1 MQNRLTKYDGRGSHR
16 RAILHMIGQSVEVFK
31 EYVTVKDIAS
41 WMNVSKTTALKY
53 IKKMYDKEEIYM
65 WKEDYKNTYMWKI
78 ELRYD
83 IFKEYTEERFLAEYK
98 IYAQRVM
105 KVILP

>member
-1 MQNRLTKYDGRGSHR
+1 
-16 RAILHMIGQSVEVFK
+16 MIGQSVEVFK